1 MKKRLLTALLSG
13 FFLVLSSSIFA
24 QSWAPGTTTWEKLP
38 EIKRTRLGLYLSPQ
52 QALDMKQKDPRGVA
66 LFDVRTRAEAMY
78 VGMPGA
84 ADALT
89 PFVEH
94 PELMTDWDDKRASY
108 KLDPNQDFLPEL
120 ERRLAAL
127 GLDRKDAPIIL
138 ICRSGDR
145 SAKAV
150 DRLAT
155 AGYTKVYSVTEG
167 FEGDTATGG
176 DKTGQRVINGWKNA
190 GLPWSYKLDKT
201 RMYFQR

>member
-1 MKKRLLTALLSG
+1 MNRLLITSLLSG
-13 FFLVLSSSIFA
+13 FCLVLSAPVFA
-24 QSWAPGTTTWEKLP
+24 QWWASGTTTWEKLP

-78 VGMPGA
+78 VGMPVA

-89 PFVEH
+89 PYVEF
-94 PELMTDWDDKRASY
+94 PDLMTDWDDTRATY

-150 DRLAT
+150 DRLAA
-155 AGYTKVYSVTEG
+155 AGYTKVYSVAEG
-167 FEGDTATGG
+167 FEGDTASSG
-176 DKTGQRVINGWKNA
+176 DKAGQRVVNGWKNA

-201 RMYFQR
+201 RMYFPR